1 MCFLFSRIHPQKASF
16 MVHPCIPEHIYQGT
30 SWGSLEG
37 PVAPATS
44 WQGLQLLQQQR
55 PESNSKKMMV
65 DGQDHR
71 E

>member
-1 MCFLFSRIHPQKASF
+1 

-37 PVAPATS
+37 PVALATS